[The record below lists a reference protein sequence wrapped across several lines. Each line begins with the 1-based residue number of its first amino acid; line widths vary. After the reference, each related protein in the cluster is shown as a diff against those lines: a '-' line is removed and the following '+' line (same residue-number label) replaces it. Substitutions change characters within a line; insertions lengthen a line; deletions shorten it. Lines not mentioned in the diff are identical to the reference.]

1 MPFTY
6 KRKHEKYGTTS
17 AGQMRSAI
25 QAVLEGDS
33 ERKTAKRLG
42 IPRATLQR
50 YVKKAKN
57 AALDTLRL
65 HPIYEHP
72 KIFNQEQGRDLADYL
87 QTASR
92 MHHGL
97 TTEATKELAY
107 QYAKKNAITFP
118 KAWHDNHQAGI

>member
-42 IPRATLQR
+42 IPRGEPTFR
-50 YVKKAKN
+50 GTCV
-57 AALDTLRL
+57 
-65 HPIYEHP
+65 
-72 KIFNQEQGRDLADYL
+72 
-87 QTASR
+87 
-92 MHHGL
+92 
-97 TTEATKELAY
+97 TECL
-107 QYAKKNAITFP
+107 
-118 KAWHDNHQAGI
+118 